1 MRLEVRGRV
10 VRGSG
15 EAASF
20 TDLDWVR
27 EEFRHKLGFDPFS
40 GTLNIQT
47 TKEDAQAI
55 YRLTKETGVPI
66 DPPTEGFCVARC
78 LRARVTALG
87 AVPNQAQSAVQGAII
102 VPLVATYYEDIIEVM
117 APAKIMDALQLKD
130 GQELSLE
137 VWTDA

>member
-1 MRLEVRGRV
+1 MRLEVRGRL

-15 EAASF
+15 QAASF

-27 EEFRHKLGFDPFS
+27 EEFRRKLGFDPYS

-66 DPPTEGFCVARC
+66 DPPTEDFCVARC
-78 LRARVTALG
+78 LRAQVTPLDA
-87 AVPNQAQSAVQGAII
+87 APNQGQSSVQGAII
-102 VPLVATYYEDIIEVM
+102 VPLVASYYEDIIEVM
-117 APAKIMDALQLKD
+117 APAKIMDALQLRD